1 MVRVPLKMCLL
12 PWMACMLALQ
22 EQKPAI
28 AMDGMYAGFARAKPN
43 REKIT
48 ILRGTFK
55 TDRSNYLLLVL
66 LPTLVFFSGPVQADV
81 TISIDR
87 NPVHINESFQLIFET
102 DEAVDAEPDFSP
114 LEQNFQIL
122 NRSQSSNIS
131 IINGKYQRILKWTLQ
146 VMPTQEGDFIL
157 PAIDFGNQNSK
168 SFLVTVKPASQTS
181 VADNEGLILELSSDE
196 SSLYVQSQVI
206 VTLRLLIGSSNVT
219 GYQMGDLAIEDMDVV
234 IESLGDVKQY
244 QTRLDKKSYLVL
256 EQQFALFP
264 QQSGTLKIGPV
275 RAEVQFGSRS
285 RSIFDL
291 LKSPSKLKIVRSKS
305 LALQVLATP
314 DTFNASHWLPSTDV
328 QLDDEW
334 QGDLNQLTAGE
345 PVTRIIT
352 LTAEGL
358 TAAQLPDL
366 VQADVA
372 GIKQYPDKPVFEN
385 QRSSRGIDAVLQRRI
400 ALIPTAAG
408 RYNLP
413 EITIPWWNISTGQ
426 QEMARIPS
434 RTIEVRQGANST
446 VASTPSSDLPLV
458 AESPGDVPPLQSEPD
473 WLWLWVSII
482 LGAGWLASFIAWW
495 FSRSGSRLGSTRTD
509 DAVKNDLPRA
519 IKRLRRACTDNSA
532 NNARDAVLSWANAL
546 VKNRQLV
553 NLNQVAR
560 HFGNPLKQ
568 QLDSLNRSIYSESA
582 GDWQGESLWQT
593 CEDIVDQHISDNK
606 LAVLNGLQPLNP
618 LPTGSQQN

>member
-1 MVRVPLKMCLL
+1 MYFIYTAVLRAVL
-12 PWMACMLALQ
+12 PCTH
-22 EQKPAI
+22 
-28 AMDGMYAGFARAKPN
+28 
-43 REKIT
+43 EKIT
-48 ILRGTFK
+48 ILRGTLK
-55 TDRSNYLLLVL
+55 TDRSNSSLWVL
-66 LPTLVFFSGPVQADV
+66 LPALVLFCGLVQADV

-122 NRSQSSNIS
+122 NRSQSNSIS

-157 PAIDFGNQNSK
+157 PAIDFGSQNSK

-181 VADNEGLILELSSDE
+181 VPGNEGLILELSSDE

-206 VTLRLLIGSSNVT
+206 VTLRLLIDSSNVT

-234 IESLGDVKQY
+234 VESLGDVKQY

-285 RSIFDL
+285 RSIFDA
-291 LKSPSKLKIVRSKS
+291 LKSPSKIKRVRSKS
-305 LALQVLATP
+305 LALQVLAKP
-314 DTFNASHWLPSTDV
+314 ETFNAVHWLPSTDV

-334 QGDLNQLTAGE
+334 QGDLTRLAAGE

-366 VQADVA
+366 VQTDVA

-400 ALIPTAAG
+400 AIIPTAAG
-408 RYNLP
+408 HYSLP
-413 EITIPWWNISTGQ
+413 EISIPWWNIRTGL
-426 QEMARIPS
+426 QEVARIPA
-434 RTIEVRQGANST
+434 RTIEVQQGANST
-446 VASTPSSDLPLV
+446 LASTPGSGDLPIV
-458 AESPGDVPPLQSEPD
+458 AGGPGDVPLLPSEPD
-473 WLWLWVSII
+473 WFWLWMSII
-482 LGAGWLASFIAWW
+482 LGAGWLASFLAWW
-495 FSRSGSRLGSTRTD
+495 LSRRGSRLRSARSD
-509 DAVKNDLPRA
+509 DAAKNDLPGA
-519 IKRLRRACTDNSA
+519 IKRLRQACADNSA
-532 NNARDAVLSWANAL
+532 GDARKAVLSWANAL
-546 VKNRQLV
+546 QSNRRFV

-560 HFGNPLKQ
+560 YFGNPLKQ
-568 QLDSLNRSIYSESA
+568 QLDLLNRSIYSESA
-582 GDWQGESLWQT
+582 GDWRGESLWRT
-593 CEDIVDQHISDNK
+593 CEDIADDHIGGDEF
-606 LAVLNGLQPLNP
+606 AVLNGLHPLNP
-618 LPTGSQQN
+618 

>member
-1 MVRVPLKMCLL
+1 V
-12 PWMACMLALQ
+12 
-22 EQKPAI
+22 
-28 AMDGMYAGFARAKPN
+28 
-43 REKIT
+43 
-48 ILRGTFK
+48 
-55 TDRSNYLLLVL
+55 LVL
-66 LPTLVFFSGPVQADV
+66 FCGLVQAEV

-102 DEAVDAEPDFSP
+102 DEVVGAEPDFSP

-122 NRSQSSNIS
+122 NRSQSNNIS

-168 SFLVTVKPASQTS
+168 SFLVTVKPASQAS
-181 VADNEGLILELSSDE
+181 VPDNEGLILQLSSDE

-219 GYQMGDLAIEDMDVV
+219 GYQMGDLAIGDMDVV

-285 RSIFDL
+285 RSIFDVF
-291 LKSPSKLKIVRSKS
+291 KSASQIKRVRSKP

-314 DTFNASHWLPSTDV
+314 GTFNAAHWLPSTDV

-334 QGDLNQLTAGE
+334 QGDLTRLTAGE

-385 QRSSRGIDAVLQRRI
+385 QRSPMGIDAVLQRRI
-400 ALIPTAAG
+400 AIIPTAAG
-408 RYNLP
+408 RYSLP
-413 EITIPWWNISTGQ
+413 EITIPWWNIRTGQ
-426 QEMARIPS
+426 QEVARIPS
-434 RTIEVRQGANST
+434 RTIEVQPGAGSSL
-446 VASTPSSDLPLV
+446 VSTPGSGDLPIV
-458 AESPGDVPPLQSEPD
+458 AESPGNVPLLQSEPD
-473 WLWLWVSII
+473 RFWLWMSSV

-495 FSRSGSRLGSTRTD
+495 LSRRGSILRSTTLD
-509 DAVKNDLPRA
+509 NPVENNLPRA
-519 IKRLRRACTDNSA
+519 NKRLRQACADNSA
-532 NNARDAVLSWANAL
+532 SDARDAVLSWANAL
-546 VKNRQLV
+546 ENNRRFV

-560 HFGNPLKQ
+560 YFGNPLKQ
-568 QLDSLNRSIYSESA
+568 QLDLLNRSIYSQSA
-582 GDWQGESLWQT
+582 GDWRGESLWRT
-593 CEDIVDQHISDNK
+593 CKEIADDHIPDDQIS
-606 LAVLNGLQPLNP
+606 VLNGLHPLNP
-618 LPTGSQQN
+618 

>member
-1 MVRVPLKMCLL
+1 MVRIPLK
-12 PWMACMLALQ
+12 ASGV
-22 EQKPAI
+22 
-28 AMDGMYAGFARAKPN
+28 D
-43 REKIT
+43 
-48 ILRGTFK
+48 
-55 TDRSNYLLLVL
+55 SLLLVL
-66 LPTLVFFSGPVQADV
+66 LSMMVLFCGLVEADV

-122 NRSQSSNIS
+122 NRSQSNNIS

-168 SFLVTVKPASQTS
+168 SFLVTVKAASQTS
-181 VADNEGLILELSSDE
+181 VPDNEGLILELSSDE

-206 VTLRLLIGSSNVT
+206 VTLRLLIGGSNVT

-264 QQSGTLKIGPV
+264 QQSGALNIGPV

-285 RSIFDL
+285 RSIFDA
-291 LKSPSKLKIVRSKS
+291 LKSPSRIKRVRSNS
-305 LALQVLATP
+305 LALQVIAKP
-314 DTFNASHWLPSTDV
+314 ETFNAAHWLPSTDV

-334 QGDLNQLTAGE
+334 QGDLTRLAAGE

-400 ALIPTAAG
+400 AIIPTAAG
-408 RYNLP
+408 HYSLP
-413 EITIPWWNISTGQ
+413 EITIPWWNIRTGQ
-426 QEMARIPS
+426 QEVARIPS
-434 RTIEVRQGANST
+434 RTIEVQQGAGST
-446 VASTPSSDLPLV
+446 VTSTPSSGDLPVV
-458 AESPGDVPPLQSEPD
+458 AKGLGDVPLLQSEPD
-473 WLWLWVSII
+473 WFWLWMSMI
-482 LGAGWLASFIAWW
+482 LGAGWLASIIAWW
-495 FSRSGSRLGSTRTD
+495 LSRSGSRPRSTRSD
-509 DAVKNDLPRA
+509 DAVKNDLPGA
-519 IKRLRRACTDNSA
+519 IKRLRQACADNSA
-532 NNARDAVLSWANAL
+532 GDAREAVLSWANAL
-546 VKNRQLV
+546 VKNRQFV
-553 NLNQVAR
+553 NMNQVTR
-560 HFGNPLKQ
+560 FFGQPLKQ
-568 QLDSLNRSIYSESA
+568 QLDLLNRSIYSETT
-582 GDWQGESLWQT
+582 GEWNGELLWRT
-593 CEDIVDQHISDNK
+593 CREIARKQIPDDEIT
-606 LAVLNGLQPLNP
+606 VLNGLQPLNP
-618 LPTGSQQN
+618 

>member
-1 MVRVPLKMCLL
+1 
-12 PWMACMLALQ
+12 MLALQ
-22 EQKPAI
+22 EQKPVI
-28 AMDGMYAGFARAKPN
+28 AMDGMYAGYAGAKPN

-48 ILRGTFK
+48 IFRGTLIVE
-55 TDRSNYLLLVL
+55 RPNRLLLVL
-66 LPTLVFFSGPVQADV
+66 LSLLILFCGLVQADV

-122 NRSQSSNIS
+122 NRSQSNNIS

-181 VADNEGLILELSSDE
+181 VPDNEGLILELSSDE

-285 RSIFDL
+285 RSIFDAF
-291 LKSPSKLKIVRSKS
+291 KSPSRIIRVRSKY

-314 DTFNASHWLPSTDV
+314 ETFNAAHWLPSTDV

-334 QGDLNQLTAGE
+334 QGDLSQLTAGE

-352 LTAEGL
+352 LSAEGL

-366 VQADVA
+366 VQTDVA
-372 GIKQYPDKPVFEN
+372 GIKQYPDKPVFDN

-400 ALIPTAAG
+400 AIIPTAAG
-408 RYNLP
+408 RYSLP
-413 EITIPWWNISTGQ
+413 EITIPWWNIRTGQ
-426 QEMARIPS
+426 QEVARIPS
-434 RTIEVRQGANST
+434 RTIEVQQGANNS
-446 VASTPSSDLPLV
+446 VASTPGFRGLPLV
-458 AESPGDVPPLQSEPD
+458 AESPGDVALLQSEPD
-473 WLWLWVSII
+473 LFWLWLSII

-495 FSRSGSRLGSTRTD
+495 FSRRGSRLGSTSSD
-509 DAVKNDLPRA
+509 DAVKNDLPGA
-519 IKRLRRACTDNSA
+519 VKRLRQACAENSA

-546 VKNRQLV
+546 VKNRRLV

-560 HFGNPLKQ
+560 HFGNPLRQ
-568 QLDSLNRSIYSESA
+568 QLDLLNRSIYSESA
-582 GDWQGESLWQT
+582 GDWHGESLWRT
-593 CEDIVDQHISDNK
+593 CKEITDDHIPDDEIS
-606 LAVLNGLQPLNP
+606 VLNGLHPLNP
-618 LPTGSQQN
+618 

>member
-1 MVRVPLKMCLL
+1 MVRAPLK
-12 PWMACMLALQ
+12 
-22 EQKPAI
+22 I
-28 AMDGMYAGFARAKPN
+28 NRPN
-43 REKIT
+43 S
-48 ILRGTFK
+48 LFW
-55 TDRSNYLLLVL
+55 VL
-66 LPTLVFFSGPVQADV
+66 LPVLVLFCGLVQADV

-87 NPVHINESFQLIFET
+87 NPVHINESFQLVFET

-122 NRSQSSNIS
+122 NRSQSNNIS
-131 IINGKYQRILKWTLQ
+131 IINGKYQRILKWILQ
-146 VMPTQEGDFIL
+146 VMPKQEGDFIL

-168 SFLVTVKPASQTS
+168 SFLVTVKPASQKS
-181 VADNEGLILELSSDE
+181 VPDNEGLILELSSDE

-285 RSIFDL
+285 RSIFDA
-291 LKSPSKLKIVRSKS
+291 LKNTSKLKRVRSKS

-314 DTFNASHWLPSTDV
+314 ETFNTAHWLPSTDV
-328 QLDDEW
+328 ALDDEW

-366 VQADVA
+366 VQTDVA

-385 QRSSRGIDAVLQRRI
+385 LRSSRGIDAVLQRRVAI
-400 ALIPTAAG
+400 IPTAAG
-408 RYNLP
+408 HYSLP
-413 EITIPWWNISTGQ
+413 EITIPWWNIRTGQ
-426 QEMARIPS
+426 REVARIPS
-434 RTIEVRQGANST
+434 RIIEVQQGANST
-446 VASTPSSDLPLV
+446 VASASGSGNLAIVT
-458 AESPGDVPPLQSEPD
+458 ESPDNVSLLQSEPD
-473 WLWLWVSII
+473 WFWLWMSII

-495 FSRSGSRLGSTRTD
+495 LSRRGSRLRSTGAD
-509 DAVKNDLPRA
+509 GLVKNDLPGA
-519 IKRLRRACTDNSA
+519 IKRLRQACADNSA
-532 NNARDAVLSWANAL
+532 SDARDAVLSWANAL
-546 VKNRQLV
+546 ENNRRFV

-560 HFGNPLKQ
+560 YFGNPLKQ
-568 QLDSLNRSIYSESA
+568 QLDLLNHSIYSESA
-582 GDWQGESLWQT
+582 GDWYGDSLWRT
-593 CEDIVDQHISDNK
+593 CEDIADDPVSGDEV
-606 LAVLNGLQPLNP
+606 AVLNGLQPLNP
-618 LPTGSQQN
+618 

>member
-1 MVRVPLKMCLL
+1 MVRVPLRINRTNSLL
-12 PWMACMLALQ
+12 
-22 EQKPAI
+22 
-28 AMDGMYAGFARAKPN
+28 
-43 REKIT
+43 
-48 ILRGTFK
+48 
-55 TDRSNYLLLVL
+55 SVL
-66 LPTLVFFSGPVQADV
+66 LPALVLFSGLVQSDV

-122 NRSQSSNIS
+122 NRSQSNNIS

-181 VADNEGLILELSSDE
+181 VPGNEGLILELSSDE
-196 SSLYVQSQVI
+196 SSLYVQRQVI
-206 VTLRLLIGSSNVT
+206 VTLRLLIDSSNVT

-234 IESLGDVKQY
+234 VESLGDVKQY

-285 RSIFDL
+285 RSIFDA
-291 LKSPSKLKIVRSKS
+291 LKSPSKLKRVRSKS
-305 LALQVLATP
+305 LALQVLAKP
-314 DTFNASHWLPSTDV
+314 ETFNAAHWLPSTDV

-334 QGDLNQLTAGE
+334 QGDLTRLTAGE

-385 QRSSRGIDAVLQRRI
+385 QRSSRGIDAVLQRRFAI
-400 ALIPTAAG
+400 IPTAAG
-408 RYNLP
+408 RYSLP
-413 EITIPWWNISTGQ
+413 EITIPWWNIRTGQ
-426 QEMARIPS
+426 QEVARIPA
-434 RTIEVRQGANST
+434 RTIEVQQSANST
-446 VASTPSSDLPLV
+446 VASTPSSGDLPIV
-458 AESPGDVPPLQSEPD
+458 AVGPGEVSLSPSEPD
-473 WLWLWVSII
+473 WFWLWMSII
-482 LGAGWLASFIAWW
+482 LGAGWLASFLAWW
-495 FSRSGSRLGSTRTD
+495 LSRGGSRPRSTRSD
-509 DAVKNDLPRA
+509 DAVKNDLPWA
-519 IKRLRRACTDNSA
+519 LKRLRQACTDNSA
-532 NNARDAVLSWANAL
+532 GDAREAVLSWANAL
-546 VKNRQLV
+546 QNNRQFV

-560 HFGNPLKQ
+560 YFGDSLKQ
-568 QLDSLNRSIYSESA
+568 QLDLLNHSVYSESA
-582 GDWQGESLWQT
+582 GEWRGDSLWRT
-593 CEDIVDQHISDNK
+593 CEDIADDHSNGDEV
-606 LAVLNGLQPLNP
+606 AVLNGLHPLNP
-618 LPTGSQQN
+618 

>member
-1 MVRVPLKMCLL
+1 MVRVPLKTDRKNHSLWVLL
-12 PWMACMLALQ
+12 SALAL
-22 EQKPAI
+22 
-28 AMDGMYAGFARAKPN
+28 FC
-43 REKIT
+43 
-48 ILRGTFK
+48 
-55 TDRSNYLLLVL
+55 
-66 LPTLVFFSGPVQADV
+66 GPVRADV
-81 TISIDR
+81 TVSIDR
-87 NPVHINESFQLIFET
+87 NPVHLNESFQLIFES
-102 DEAVDAEPDFSP
+102 DESVDGDPDFSP

-122 NRSQSSNIS
+122 DRSQSNNIS
-131 IINGKYQRILKWTLQ
+131 IINGKYQRNLKWTLQ

-157 PAIDFGNQNSK
+157 PAIDFGNQKSK

-181 VADNEGLILELSSDE
+181 VQDNEGLILELSSDE

-206 VTLRLLIGSSNVT
+206 VTLRLLISSSNVT

-285 RSIFDL
+285 RSIFDV
-291 LKSPSKLKIVRSKS
+291 LKSPSKIKRVRSKS
-305 LALQVLATP
+305 LDLQVLATP
-314 DTFNASHWLPSTDV
+314 GTFNAAHWLPSTDV

-345 PVTRIIT
+345 PVTRVIT

-366 VQADVA
+366 VQTDVT
-372 GIKQYPDKPVFEN
+372 GIKQYPDKPVSEN

-400 ALIPTAAG
+400 AIIPTAAG
-408 RYNLP
+408 RYHLP
-413 EITIPWWNISTGQ
+413 EITIPWWNIRTGQ
-426 QEMARIPS
+426 QEVARIPS
-434 RTIEVRQGANST
+434 RTIEVQPGANST
-446 VASTPSSDLPLV
+446 VASTPGSGELPIV
-458 AESPGDVPPLQSEPD
+458 AESPGDVPLLQPEPD
-473 WLWLWVSII
+473 WFWLWMSII

-495 FSRSGSRLGSTRTD
+495 LSRRGSRLRSTRSD
-509 DAVKNDLPRA
+509 DAMKNDLPRA
-519 IKRLRRACTDNSA
+519 IKRLRQACADNSA
-532 NNARDAVLSWANAL
+532 GDAREAVLSWANAL
-546 VKNRQLV
+546 ENNRRFV

-560 HFGNPLKQ
+560 FFGNPLKQ
-568 QLDSLNRSIYSESA
+568 QLDLLNRSIYSESA
-582 GDWQGESLWQT
+582 GDWGGESLRLA
-593 CEDIVDQHISDNK
+593 CEEVADQHISDDK

-618 LPTGSQQN
+618 LPTGSQQS